1 MSTSTRP
8 ATLDEVVAQ
17 SMERWTVPGIALGI
31 WHDGQQ
37 SLHAHGLANLETGYP
52 MREDTILQIGSIS
65 KIFTTTLLMMLVD
78 EGLIA
83 LDDPVSKHLPGF
95 RLTKDGT
102 QNDVKIV
109 NLVNHTSGV
118 YGDHFEDFGWGDDA
132 LERYV
137 ESMSEL
143 RQVYEPG
150 TLWSYTNSA
159 FNLAGRIIELKL
171 GTTFE
176 QAMKERVFEPLGMSR
191 TFYFPHEAIAY
202 PVSVGHTLVDPA
214 GDEHEVARRWP
225 IPRASG
231 PAGSISSTV
240 GDMLKFA
247 RFHMGDGT
255 WEGRRLLSEE
265 SIKLMQEVHVEHTG
279 MADAWGLGWMI
290 NFYDG
295 EKVIGHGGA
304 TNGFNA
310 HLDIVPARDFA
321 LVILTNSDRGA
332 AAYREIIDW
341 VLEDRLGL
349 KKQAAPVVPL
359 EAEQLAEYAG
369 DYSELLV
376 DITISVE
383 GDGLRLDSI
392 RKGALA
398 DTDEER
404 KQPPVHLEPLGNDRF
419 RVTNGATAGSIVDF
433 FRHADGSIRFVR
445 VGGRVIGRIP
455 PAQAGN

>member
-1 MSTSTRP
+1 MSTSTQP
-8 ATLDEVVAQ
+8 AALDEVVAQ
-17 SMERWTVPGIALGI
+17 AMERWTVPGLTLGI
-31 WHDGQQ
+31 WHDGQE
-37 SLHAHGLANLETGYP
+37 SLHAYGLANLETGYP
-52 MREDTILQIGSIS
+52 MRTDTILQIGSIS

-78 EGLIA
+78 EGLVA

-95 RLTKDGT
+95 RLTTEGT
-102 QNDVKIV
+102 QDVVKIA
-109 NLVNHTSGV
+109 NLVNHTSGI
-118 YGDHFEDFGWGDDA
+118 YGDHFEDFGWDDDA
-132 LERYV
+132 LARYV

-171 GTTFE
+171 GKTFE
-176 QAMKERVFEPLGMSR
+176 QAMKERVFEPLGMQR

-255 WEGRRLLSEE
+255 WEGKRLLSEE
-265 SIKLMQEVHVEHTG
+265 SIRQMQEVYVEDAG
-279 MADAWGLGWMI
+279 LADAWGLGWMI

-295 EKVIGHGGA
+295 EKAIGHGGA

-310 HLDIVPARDFA
+310 QLVIVPARDFA
-321 LVILTNSDRGA
+321 LVILTNSGRGA
-332 AAYREIIDW
+332 AAYNQISEW

-349 KKQAAPVVPL
+349 KKTKAPVVPL
-359 EAEQLAEYAG
+359 DVEQLAEYAG
-369 DYSELLV
+369 KYSRPVV
-376 DITISVE
+376 DVTISVE
-383 GDGLRLDSI
+383 GDGLRLDAVS
-392 RKGALA
+392 RSLLA
-398 DTDEER
+398 DTEQEQ
-404 KQPPVHLEPLGNDRF
+404 KQPPIHLEPLGNDKF
-419 RVTNGATAGSIVDF
+419 RITTGASAGGKVDF
-433 FRHADGSIRFVR
+433 IRNEDGSIRFVR
-445 VGGRVIGRIP
+445 FGGRVVERVD
-455 PAQAGN
+455 